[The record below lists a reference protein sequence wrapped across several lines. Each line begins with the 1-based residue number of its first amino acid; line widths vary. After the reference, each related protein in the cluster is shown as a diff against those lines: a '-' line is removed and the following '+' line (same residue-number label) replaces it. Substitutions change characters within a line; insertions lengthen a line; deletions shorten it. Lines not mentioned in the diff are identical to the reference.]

1 MPGHRVA
8 LFVERDPVDGGRGHD
23 LLRRAVTRVSETLPE
38 EIREDSTC
46 DRCGA
51 QHGKPTI
58 VFPVPTGPSLVGM
71 AGMAGMDGPDGS
83 VARSWQVSISR
94 CPGVAVVA
102 VSDSVVVGVD
112 VESIERL
119 SRASIDAV
127 AFHPDELAVLSRL
140 KPDAASRARTI
151 LWTRKEAVLK
161 ASGHGLRID
170 PTSLHIS
177 VPVRKHSGPAVVR
190 EWPPGLAG
198 RFRAQLAG
206 FELDDG
212 CVGTIAALTDRPI
225 SIEVIEL

>member
-8 LFVERDPVDGGRGHD
+8 LFVEHDPVDGGRGHD
-23 LLRRAVTRVSETLPE
+23 LMRRAVARVSESLAQDV
-38 EIREDSTC
+38 REDSTC

-58 VFPVPTGPSLVGM
+58 VFPVPAGPSLV
-71 AGMAGMDGPDGS
+71 GMDGPDGS
-83 VARSWQVSISR
+83 VPRSWQVSISR

-198 RFRAQLAG
+198 RLRAQLAG
-206 FELDDG
+206 FELDGG

>member
-23 LLRRAVTRVSETLPE
+23 LMRRAVARVSETLAE

-58 VFPVPTGPSLVGM
+58 VFPVPAGPSL
-71 AGMAGMDGPDGS
+71 AGMGGMDGPDGS

-119 SRASIDAV
+119 SRASIDDV
-127 AFHPDELAVLSRL
+127 AFHPEEVAVLSRL

-161 ASGHGLRID
+161 ASGHGLWID
-170 PTSLHIS
+170 PTSLRIS

-206 FELDDG
+206 FEIDGG

>member
-1 MPGHRVA
+1 LTIPGHTVA
-8 LFVERDPVDGGRGHD
+8 LFVEHDPVDGGRGHD
-23 LLRRAVTRVSETLPE
+23 LMRRAVARVSESLAQDV
-38 EIREDSTC
+38 REDSTC

-51 QHGKPTI
+51 QHGKPTV
-58 VFPVPTGPSLVGM
+58 VFPVPAGPSLVGM
-71 AGMAGMDGPDGS
+71 VGMDGS

-119 SRASIDAV
+119 SRASIDTV

-170 PTSLHIS
+170 PTSLRIS
-177 VPVRKHSGPAVVR
+177 VPVRTHSGPAVVR

-206 FELDDG
+206 FELDGG